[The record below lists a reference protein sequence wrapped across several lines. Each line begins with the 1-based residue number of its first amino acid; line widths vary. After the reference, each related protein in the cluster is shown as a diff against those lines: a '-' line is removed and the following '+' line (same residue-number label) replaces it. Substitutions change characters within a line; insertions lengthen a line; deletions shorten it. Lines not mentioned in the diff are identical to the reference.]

1 MRTFVRTLVRKVA
14 LTGGIATGKSYCLG
28 RLARK
33 GVPTIDADMLARA
46 VVGRGEPAWSAVRE
60 RFGDSVLQNNGE
72 IDRSRLGALIFSDPD
87 ARHDLE
93 AIIHPAV
100 YSAIRAWY
108 ESLPDAPPHFA
119 VADIPLLFE
128 TGHDHQ
134 FDRIIVT
141 WCPEEMQI
149 QRMAARNGF
158 SEAEARQ
165 RLAAQMPLE
174 EKVRRAHHVIR
185 TDGPFEETDRQID
198 AVIAALK
205 A

>member
-1 MRTFVRTLVRKVA
+1 
-14 LTGGIATGKSYCLG
+14 
-28 RLARK
+28 
-33 GVPTIDADMLARA
+33 VPTIDADILART
-46 VVGRGEPAWSAVRE
+46 VVGRGEPAWTAVRE
-60 RFGDSVLQNNGE
+60 RFGDGVLQRNGE
-72 IDRSRLGALIFSDPD
+72 LDRARLGALIFSDAS
-87 ARHDLE
+87 ARRELE

-100 YSAIRAWY
+100 YDTVRVWY
-108 ESLPDAPPHFA
+108 ESLPDRPPHVA

-128 TGHDHQ
+128 TAHDRQ
-134 FDRIIVT
+134 FDRIVVT

-185 TDGPFEETDRQID
+185 TDGTFEETDRQVD